1 MRPFKYFFLSLFLIL
16 FTTSFSQSYKATK
29 IVEGNSAISYPIDG
43 SYLLEAENQFVAEY
57 FKNHPN
63 ALLQQKLSKP
73 QDWGFTVGTQ
83 KSFYAYNFDTSTR
96 YSSNFTC
103 RAVGTTCYIFVED
116 AVWNNSVDTT
126 AVNAVKNAF
135 DNSTPANPSKGIYQM
150 DVDAFGNPPDVD
162 NDPRIVILI
171 LDIKDGYSGSGGYVA
186 GYFSSYNE
194 LPTSS
199 YPQSNGGEFY
209 YIDANPLNLKTA
221 SGLQFAMSTTA
232 HEFQH
237 MINFNYHQ
245 NTAPQTTFINESC
258 SKLAELWC
266 GYPTD
271 NQAGYANETNYYLL
285 GWRTNDNTLVL
296 NDYSRAQKF
305 GLYLWDQF
313 GIGIY
318 KFIVQTPAYNGVA
331 LYDYSLQQIGSG
343 LNFTQL
349 FENWLIANV
358 LNDKSV
364 NPSYGYTYPNITKS
378 KVTNYNDPNAS
389 GSSVIQNLAAE
400 YISFSSGSNLS
411 ITFTANSSIVV
422 KAIKEGTGP
431 TEVVDV
437 ANNTPFNV
445 PDFGTTYSKIT
456 FAIINAYENGNQ
468 TYSFNSTGTANN
480 AAQELK
486 WDTSEP
492 LGTLTLGL
500 GDTVAVQFDA
510 FQGGTLD
517 SIRVAVRNAGQITG
531 GIWEYNATW
540 SPSPL
545 GNKLASTIASISTTT
560 PSPFPV
566 PYQNWATVDLTS
578 SSISTDKDFA
588 AGFIIGKNPSVPGVM
603 VTEFPGTDF
612 YHSFTYSNSNARWL
626 YWVSGNNTTYIYLI
640 RAYVSIVTDV
650 GTETVELLPKGF
662 SLEQN
667 YPNPFNP
674 STKITYNLADREFVS
689 LKVYDLLGNE
699 VATLVNEEKP
709 AGSYNVQFSMD
720 KLNLSSGTYFY
731 RLQAGNFVETK
742 KMILLK

>member
-1 MRPFKYFFLSLFLIL
+1 MGIIKYLFAFLFFIF
-16 FTTSFSQSYKATK
+16 FTTSFAQNFKSAK
-29 IVEGNSAISYPIDG
+29 IVDENSVKSYPIDG
-43 SYLLEAENQFVAEY
+43 SHLLEAENQFVAEY
-57 FKNHPN
+57 FKNHPD
-63 ALLQQKLSKP
+63 ALIQQKLSKA

-83 KSFYAYNFDTSTR
+83 KTFYAYNFETSTR

-116 AVWNNSVDTT
+116 AVWTSYVDTT

-171 LDIKDGYSGSGGYVA
+171 LDVKDGYSGSGGYIA

-194 LPTSS
+194 LPTTS

-209 YIDANPLNLKTA
+209 YVDANPLNLKTA
-221 SGLQFAMSTTA
+221 NGLQFAMSTTA

-318 KFIVQTPAYNGVA
+318 KFIVQSAAYNGKD
-331 LYDYSLQQIGSG
+331 LYNYSLLQVGSS
-343 LNFTQL
+343 LDFTQV
-349 FENWLIANV
+349 FKNWLIANV
-358 LNDKSV
+358 LNDKTV
-364 NPSYGYTYPNITKS
+364 DPSYGYNYPSITKS
-378 KVTNYNDPNAS
+378 KVTSYNDPNAS
-389 GSSVIQNLAAE
+389 GSGVIQNLAAE
-400 YISFSSGSNLS
+400 YISFVNGSNLS
-411 ITFTANSSIVV
+411 ITFTANSSVVV
-422 KAIKEGTGP
+422 KAIKEGSGP

-437 ANNTPFNV
+437 PNNTAFNV
-445 PDFGTTYSKIT
+445 PDFGTTYSKVT
-456 FAIINAYENGNQ
+456 FAIINAFENGNQ
-468 TYSFNSTGTANN
+468 AYSFTSTGTITNS
-480 AAQELK
+480 AQELK
-486 WDTSEP
+486 WDTTEP
-492 LGTLTLGL
+492 VGRFTSLST
-500 GDTVAVQFDA
+500 GDTMVVQFDA
-510 FQGGTLD
+510 YSGGKLD
-517 SIRVAVRNAGQITG
+517 SVRVALFSAGTIYG
-531 GIWEYNATW
+531 GIWEYK
-540 SPSPL
+540 SSGSSPL
-545 GNKLASTIASISTTT
+545 GTKLASTTATIATQTTV
-560 PSPFPV
+560 PYPV
-566 PYQNWATVDLTS
+566 PYKNWATVDLTS
-578 SSISTDKDFA
+578 SSITTDKDFV
-588 AGFIIGKNPSVPGVM
+588 AGFVVGKNTTVPGVM
-603 VTEFPGTDF
+603 VANYISTSP
-612 YHSFTYSNSNARWL
+612 YHSFSYLHNPGGWYYLSTSD
-626 YWVSGNNTTYIYLI
+626 TTIGIYLI
-640 RAYVSIVTDV
+640 RAYASIVTDV

-674 STKITYNLADREFVS
+674 STNITYNLADREFVT

-699 VATLVNEEKP
+699 VATLVNEEKQ
-709 AGSYNVQFSMD
+709 AGSYNVPFSMNNL
-720 KLNLSSGTYFY
+720 KLSSGTYFY